1 MVIVALGTGMRA
13 SEVLGLDRD
22 QLDLKNTRVKLKD
35 SKNGDRR
42 LVPLP
47 PQVVNVLQRRPVPL
61 RELFS
66 GWSLDKL
73 MRNVQRATKRAGLH
87 GVTFHTLR
95 HTFASHAV
103 MAGGIDLFTLAK
115 LLGHR
120 DLAQVQRY
128 AHLAPAHLQAATNQ
142 VATAIFED
150 QMPRPMP
157 HEQGAVA

>member
-1 MVIVALGTGMRA
+1 M
-13 SEVLGLDRD
+13 
-22 QLDLKNTRVKLKD
+22 VKLKD

-47 PQVVNVLQRRPVPL
+47 LQAIATLQKRPAPL
-61 RELFS
+61 RELFP
-66 GWSLDKL
+66 GWTLDKL
-73 MRNVQRATKRAGLH
+73 MHTVHRVAKQAGLQ

-103 MAGGIDLFTLAK
+103 MAGVDLYTLAK

-128 AHLAPAHLQAATNQ
+128 AHLTPAHLQAATNQ
-142 VATAIFED
+142 AATAIFAD
-150 QMPRPMP
+150 QVPRPMP